1 MGSVLPIGLRLAG
14 NNFWSINMNTKQN
27 NQLAPM
33 NIMAQIAAVQAA
45 EEASWMAAPR
55 AYANVSTGH
64 TRHNIFGALTV
75 VVTHRMHAR
84 RTETYF
90 VMQ

>member
-1 MGSVLPIGLRLAG
+1 
-14 NNFWSINMNTKQN
+14 MNTKQI
-27 NQLAPM
+27 NQVPFM

-45 EEASWMAAPR
+45 EEATWMAAPR
-55 AYANVSTGH
+55 PYANVSTGQRKR
-64 TRHNIFGALTV
+64 TNIFGALTV